1 MVITGLT
8 RNFTAAW
15 SFRPPE
21 ILDIK
26 GFSKLKIEY
35 FSVFSPAFLSKNFL
49 SIKQTE
55 IYGDVPKWLKGP
67 HSKCGRSGVPRRKS
81 SNLFISATISEQS
94 SLCSDILLCSSL
106 FTSFSNI
113 PLACKITAYRQGK
126 SCFHSL
132 RRGDFRTVIKVR
144 IDICRC
150 GKIAVPE
157 PLLNVLEWYAVC
169 KQ

>member
-8 RNFTAAW
+8 RNFTTTW
-15 SFRPPE
+15 SFRPLE

-94 SLCSDILLCSSL
+94 LLCSDIIFSSL
-106 FTSFSNI
+106 FTSIGNL
-113 PLACKITAYRQGK
+113 PLACKITA
-126 SCFHSL
+126 
-132 RRGDFRTVIKVR
+132 FR
-144 IDICRC
+144 
-150 GKIAVPE
+150 
-157 PLLNVLEWYAVC
+157 
-169 KQ
+169 

>member
-8 RNFTAAW
+8 RNFTATW

-26 GFSKLKIEY
+26 GFSKSKIEY

-94 SLCSDILLCSSL
+94 SLCSDIIFSSL
-106 FTSFSNI
+106 FTSIGNL
-113 PLACKITAYRQGK
+113 PLACKITAFGQSK
-126 SCFHSL
+126 PCFHCL
-132 RRGDFRTVIKVR
+132 CRGDFGAVIKVR
-144 IDICRC
+144 IDICRR
-150 GKIAVPE
+150 GEIAVPE
-157 PLLNVLEWYAVC
+157 PLLNVL
-169 KQ
+169 

>member
-1 MVITGLT
+1 MVATRLT
-8 RNFTAAW
+8 RYFRAAW

-26 GFSKLKIEY
+26 GFSKSKIEY
-35 FSVFSPAFLSKNFL
+35 FSVFSPAFLSKNFS

-94 SLCSDILLCSSL
+94 SLCSDIIFSSL
-106 FTSFSNI
+106 FTSIGNL
-113 PLACKITAYRQGK
+113 PLACKITAFGQSK
-126 SCFHSL
+126 PCFHCL
-132 RRGDFRTVIKVR
+132 CRGDFGAVIKVR
-144 IDICRC
+144 IDICRRS
-150 GKIAVPE
+150 KITVPE
-157 PLLNVLEWYAVC
+157 PLLNVLKGHAVC

>member
-8 RNFTAAW
+8 RNFRAAW

-21 ILDIK
+21 ILDFK

-81 SNLFISATISEQS
+81 SNLFISAISS
-94 SLCSDILLCSSL
+94 VHKFLH
-106 FTSFSNI
+106 
-113 PLACKITAYRQGK
+113 YG
-126 SCFHSL
+126 HSI
-132 RRGDFRTVIKVR
+132 F
-144 IDICRC
+144 
-150 GKIAVPE
+150 
-157 PLLNVLEWYAVC
+157 
-169 KQ
+169 